1 MSSSKQGQREMRK
14 TDVLASGHR
23 LNGTQRFVGSWVQV
37 EQEESRLG
45 KNVGD
50 DGPFQAGQKS
60 HKERGRAAGS
70 QAQNQEKN
78 GNSREVLDSSSST
91 GCLSLPVGPG
101 IIMGMNLGILYVSLL
116 GQLGANKQMIYPG
129 ELCTTP
135 RHSSLRKPVSGSQT
149 LAVHWN
155 HLWSLQNTDKW
166 ILSLTKF

>member
-1 MSSSKQGQREMRK
+1 MTG
-14 TDVLASGHR
+14 L
-23 LNGTQRFVGSWVQV
+23 
-37 EQEESRLG
+37 SRLG
-45 KNVGD
+45 RRATKREGERQGVR
-50 DGPFQAGQKS
+50 
-60 HKERGRAAGS
+60 HKTKK
-70 QAQNQEKN
+70 KN